1 MRVDALSDEW
11 PKIRARQVTT
21 ISPWMTVIERAVE
34 FAPGASPELYHAVA
48 QQDYIAIVAMTP
60 EGLIPVVRQY
70 RPALEAFTWELPAG
84 LVENGEDPAAASARE
99 LLEETGYPA
108 RAVHSLGAPA
118 SPCTGRLSNRI
129 HSFFVETGERIADF
143 TPEPGLEVALKTPA
157 ELVAMIRAD
166 QFAQQLHY
174 GTLMLAELKGFLK
187 LSA

>member
-1 MRVDALSDEW
+1 MVGVDPLSDEW

-21 ISPWMTVIERAVE
+21 ISPWMNVIAREVE
-34 FAPGASPELYHAVA
+34 FAPGATPEIYHAVG
-48 QQDYIAIVAMTP
+48 QRDYLAILARTP
-60 EGLIPVVRQY
+60 DGRIPIVRQY

-84 LVENGEDPAAASARE
+84 LVEKDEDPASASARE

-157 ELVAMIRAD
+157 ELVAMIKAD
-166 QFAQQLHY
+166 QFAQQLHF

-187 LSA
+187 L